1 LWILESNELKLKIIR
16 KIHDQSTSEH
26 SNVRR
31 ICKYLN
37 K

>member
-1 LWILESNELKLKIIR
+1 MFESNQLKLNIIK
-16 KIHDQSTSEH
+16 KIHDQFAAEH

-31 ICKYLN
+31 TCKYLN